1 MLSWTG
7 DASIARRRRGK
18 AQCRHDNLRAL
29 IGTPATKVGTFLFE
43 FATPG
48 IGQILKAAGAD
59 FAVLDM
65 EHTGFGFDTVRQV
78 VRYCQ
83 AAGLPLVVRVPS
95 QQRHHI
101 SRALDTGADGVM
113 VPIVSSVEQAKAV
126 LDAAKYW
133 PDGTRGVALGL
144 AHERFAMR
152 AEPLVPRFAEQNART
167 AIILQVEDPRGA
179 AAADEIAAMPGVDML
194 WLGHNDLSVALGEPG
209 AFDHP
214 DSLQGRAGDD
224 RGRQEARQVGRA
236 ARRSTP
242 SRAPQFAAMGYD
254 FVSIAGDVWLLQQAF
269 AAGVGDG
276 QKILTLRSGRAAT
289 ASRRVGHSLDVAHLR
304 AVYRAHSRRALR
316 ALLRV
321 RSCL

>member
-1 MLSWTG
+1 MQSE
-7 DASIARRRRGK
+7 
-18 AQCRHDNLRAL
+18 NLRTL
-29 IGTPATKVGTFLFE
+29 VGTPTIKVGTFLFE

-65 EHTGFGFDTVRQV
+65 EHTGYGFDTVRQV

-83 AAGLPLVVRVPS
+83 AAALPLVVRVPS

-113 VPIVSSVEQAKAV
+113 VPIVSSVAQAKAV

-133 PDGTRGVALGL
+133 PGGTRGVALGL
-144 AHERFAMR
+144 GHERFAMR
-152 AEPLVPRFAEQNART
+152 SEPLVPRFAEQNART
-167 AIILQVEDPRGA
+167 CIILQIEDPRGA

-194 WLGHNDLSVALGEPG
+194 WLGHNDLSVALDEPG

-214 DSLQGRAGDD
+214 DFVQAE
-224 RGRQEARQVGRA
+224 QATIAAARKHGKSVGRLSVDAKQGA
-236 ARRSTP
+236 A
-242 SRAPQFAAMGYD
+242 FAAMGYD

-269 AAGVGDG
+269 AAG
-276 QKILTLRSGRAAT
+276 IAT
-289 ASRRVGHSLDVAHLR
+289 VRRG
-304 AVYRAHSRRALR
+304 
-316 ALLRV
+316 
-321 RSCL
+321 